1 MSFPPTVG
9 RYRIDRVLGSGAF
22 ASVWL
27 GHDDAL
33 DAHVAIKVLSGSL
46 IDDLDVRNRFLE
58 EARILRRADSERL
71 VRVHDIG
78 ELPDGR
84 PYFVMSYADRGTLA
98 DRMRERP
105 LPVFE
110 ALVLAEEIAY
120 GVEVINTLGV
130 IHRDLKPSNVL
141 FQSTRDGGEKLLI
154 ADLGL
159 AKALAH
165 ASGAFTLPVGTP
177 GYMSPEQARFGG
189 GLDVRADVYGLGAL
203 TYHMITG
210 RPPGPAPVKV
220 PPSDLREG
228 MPPAF
233 DQVILRALE
242 VEREKRWPTAEA
254 FAEALSTLRPT
265 MPPGTQH
272 PMYPESPV
280 NLDSTLQDQHVG
292 PQQPAAGDRPA
303 HGAAAAAGQQGPPH
317 GGGAP
322 QPVDSPQPGV
332 GAQGNSPQGAGLQG
346 SAQGA
351 GPPGG
356 SPPGGGAQGG
366 GAQGGGARPGSPQ
379 GGAYPGGGV
388 QPGGPQQPGGGQPG
402 VPPGGAY
409 PGDVQPG
416 GRQGG
421 AYPGGPQPGRPQ
433 QGEARPGGGQPGGA
447 QPGGPQQGQPG
458 QAGQYGPPGGGYPAE
473 HQHGGGPVPPGPAQ
487 PGTPGQPQPG
497 APGQQ
502 RGPFSVE
509 PEPATRDDHAA
520 SDDDIR
526 TSEMRVPPRPGGQPG
541 PHGGVADDEKTIV
554 DHPGAPGQPG
564 GGPRYGPGESLG
576 SPDDDRTVAVPLPS
590 AYQAPPG
597 PGPQQPS
604 ADEDR
609 TTVLPTPQP
618 PHGGGGPGHPQPP
631 QGPLP
636 TGFQTPQAGS
646 EQPSRPSGGPMD
658 RLKNIGLPGRSGG
671 TGGPAGQQ
679 TGGGGRKQNKL
690 MTPMIIAAVVLSIA
704 LVGGLL
710 LGTLFNGGGGGGGKK
725 PPQPPALP
733 QDFVQIADPSG
744 KIKLAAPN
752 AWRLQSAERT
762 WTTSIAALT
771 DGKARPVL
779 RATPSA
785 AAFKG
790 DGKSPGVFVGLTTDT
805 AAGKLPPPGL
815 IGHSQCTKGTPENYV
830 SPDKALSGTITR
842 FTACKLGTPSVT
854 EIGLRDKSGKFG
866 AWVRIK
872 EIDNRNL
879 TKTILDSLKLA
890 APE

>member
-33 DAHVAIKVLSGSL
+33 EAQVAIKVLSGSL

-105 LPVFE
+105 LPVYD

-120 GVEVINTLGV
+120 GVEVINALGV

-203 TYHMITG
+203 TYHMLTG
-210 RPPGPAPVKV
+210 RPPGPAPVKS
-220 PPSDLREG
+220 PPSALREG
-228 MPPAF
+228 IPPAL

-265 MPPGTQH
+265 MPPGTPH
-272 PMYPESPV
+272 PMRAEPPS
-280 NLDSTLQDQHVG
+280 LDSTIQDEYVG
-292 PQQPAAGDRPA
+292 PQRPASPGESRRPVAGAGQVTPGQAPPAADRPQP
-303 HGAAAAAGQQGPPH
+303 GAGAPAGPGPAGTGQP
-317 GGGAP
+317 GSPRPGAP
-322 QPVDSPQPGV
+322 QPGAPQPG
-332 GAQGNSPQGAGLQG
+332 AA
-346 SAQGA
+346 
-351 GPPGG
+351 
-356 SPPGGGAQGG
+356 
-366 GAQGGGARPGSPQ
+366 
-379 GGAYPGGGV
+379 
-388 QPGGPQQPGGGQPG
+388 QPGAAQPGAP
-402 VPPGGAY
+402 Y
-409 PGDVQPG
+409 
-416 GRQGG
+416 
-421 AYPGGPQPGRPQ
+421 
-433 QGEARPGGGQPGGA
+433 PGGA
-447 QPGGPQQGQPG
+447 QPGGPQQERPG
-458 QAGQYGPPGGGYPAE
+458 QAGQYGPPGGYPAE
-473 HQHGGGPVPPGPAQ
+473 QQRGGRPVPPAPEQ
-487 PGTPGQPQPG
+487 PVAPGQPR
-497 APGQQ
+497 APF
-502 RGPFSVE
+502 PVE
-509 PEPATRDDHAA
+509 PEPPTREDRTAA
-520 SDDDIR
+520 DDDIR
-526 TSEMRVPPRPGGQPG
+526 TSEMRVPPRPGDRPG
-541 PHGGVADDEKTIV
+541 PHGGVPEDEKTIV
-554 DHPGAPGQPG
+554 DQPGPARPPG
-564 GGPRYGPGESLG
+564 GGGPQYGPGEPPA
-576 SPDDDRTVAVPLPS
+576 SPDDDRTVAVPLPPT
-590 AYQAPPG
+590 YQAPPG
-597 PGPQQPS
+597 PGPQMPPD
-604 ADEDR
+604 DEDK

-618 PHGGGGPGHPQPP
+618 PHGGGPGYPP
-631 QGPLP
+631 PHGHAQGPLP
-636 TGFQTPQAGS
+636 TGFQPPRPGG
-646 EQPSRPSGGPMD
+646 EQPPRPPGGPMG
-658 RLKNIGLPGRSGG
+658 RLKNVRLPGRSGG
-671 TGGPAGQQ
+671 TGGPAGARA
-679 TGGGGRKQNKL
+679 GAGDRKQNKL
-690 MTPMIIAAVVLSIA
+690 MTPMIIAAIVLSIA

-710 LGTLFNGGGGGGGKK
+710 LGTLFNDGGGGGGGGGNG
-725 PPQPPALP
+725 QPKQPGLP

-744 KIKLAAPN
+744 KIRLAAPN
-752 AWRLQSAERT
+752 AWPLQSAERT
-762 WTTSIAALT
+762 WSTSVAALN
-771 DGKARPVL
+771 DSKARPVL

-790 DGKSPGVFVGLTTDT
+790 DGTSPGVFVGLTTDT
-805 AAGKLPPPGL
+805 AAGKLPPPRL
-815 IGHSQCTKGTPENYV
+815 IRHTQCTKGAQENYV

-842 FTACKLGTPSVT
+842 FTACKVGTPSVT
-854 EIGLRDKSGKFG
+854 EIGLRDKSGTFG

-872 EIDNRNL
+872 ETDNRNL
-879 TKTILDSLKLA
+879 AKTILDNLKLA